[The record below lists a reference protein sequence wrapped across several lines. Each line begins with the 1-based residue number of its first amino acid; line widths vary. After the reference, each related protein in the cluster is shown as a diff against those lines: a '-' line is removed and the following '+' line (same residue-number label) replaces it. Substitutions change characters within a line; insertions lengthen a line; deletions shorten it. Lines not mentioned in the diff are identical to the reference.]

1 MLWRMTV
8 ALAVMCV
15 GGACDSLGAD
25 VMSRLI
31 VPRDYGVKLC
41 GREFIRAV
49 IFTCGGS
56 RWKRSTVGESD
67 PFHWTSLGDVAV
79 EDDRQ
84 TWQRGT
90 DLRDEKSPLP
100 VATSSSLADL
110 LTLYKATNDRQ
121 QSSSSFP
128 GQLRES
134 TSLGEQEEN
143 RDASD
148 RLVASKK
155 KRNFSLGVAGMCCN
169 QGCTKNDIGRLC

>member
-1 MLWRMTV
+1 MLWKVTV

-15 GGACDSLGAD
+15 GGACNSVGAD

-56 RWKRSTVGESD
+56 RWKRSTEGEGEL
-67 PFHWTSLGDVAV
+67 FHWTSLGDVAP
-79 EDDRQ
+79 EAERR
-84 TWQRGT
+84 TWQYDT
-90 DLRDEKSPLP
+90 DLRDDNSPLP
-100 VATSSSLADL
+100 FAASNSLADL
-110 LTLYKATNDRQ
+110 LTLFTVTNERQ
-121 QSSSSFP
+121 QSSSGSP
-128 GQLRES
+128 GLPRES
-134 TSLGEQEEN
+134 IALGEQVQN
-143 RDASD
+143 KDAAD
-148 RLVASKK
+148 RLVVTKK